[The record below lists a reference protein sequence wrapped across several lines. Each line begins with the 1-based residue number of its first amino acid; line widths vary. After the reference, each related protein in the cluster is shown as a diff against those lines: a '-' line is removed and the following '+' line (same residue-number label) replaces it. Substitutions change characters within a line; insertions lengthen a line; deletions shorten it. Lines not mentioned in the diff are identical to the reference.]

1 MLEDVYVESLV
12 PFELNYTSDN
22 FKPKRLVLH
31 VPPGTKELYEE
42 AKGWKEFGEIIE
54 DEAALGQFYK
64 NGYKF
69 QRTIYGTDV
78 NLAFI
83 SDEKLTE
90 ASGSKILEIPET
102 IEYKGDE
109 YTVRGLS
116 DQLLKGRDVNGIE
129 RITIPP
135 SIIYTGNHNFTNM
148 PDLKEIKLS
157 SPLLQVGKGSFV
169 NLPSL
174 KEIDL
179 YELDRINFES
189 NSFINVGLESL
200 VFPIVTLAS
209 FDFGDITHFG
219 VLSDMPNLKKLDLGI
234 IERTSRKQFNNLP
247 KLEELK
253 INASLVRIWENCF
266 QNLETLNKIIFKQRG
281 DTKLE
286 IKAGVFENTPMLKDI
301 YVEDEAP
308 FSISFEIKE
317 NAIYPAKL
325 TLHVPQGAK
334 ELYAAAP
341 GWKEFGK
348 IVEDGGVGAGI
359 ETAAADREEWKCS
372 AVPGGLAINGEAGI
386 AATTVTPDGRIAQ
399 QTVTS
404 GECTTIQLPAGL
416 YLVTARGTTVKI
428 YVK

>member
-135 SIIYTGNHNFTNM
+135 QSYIPAITISQTC
-148 PDLKEIKLS
+148 
-157 SPLLQVGKGSFV
+157 
-169 NLPSL
+169 
-174 KEIDL
+174 
-179 YELDRINFES
+179 RIS
-189 NSFINVGLESL
+189 
-200 VFPIVTLAS
+200 
-209 FDFGDITHFG
+209 
-219 VLSDMPNLKKLDLGI
+219 K
-234 IERTSRKQFNNLP
+234 R
-247 KLEELK
+247 
-253 INASLVRIWENCF
+253 
-266 QNLETLNKIIFKQRG
+266 
-281 DTKLE
+281 
-286 IKAGVFENTPMLKDI
+286 
-301 YVEDEAP
+301 
-308 FSISFEIKE
+308 
-317 NAIYPAKL
+317 
-325 TLHVPQGAK
+325 
-334 ELYAAAP
+334 
-341 GWKEFGK
+341 
-348 IVEDGGVGAGI
+348 
-359 ETAAADREEWKCS
+359 
-372 AVPGGLAINGEAGI
+372 
-386 AATTVTPDGRIAQ
+386 
-399 QTVTS
+399 
-404 GECTTIQLPAGL
+404 
-416 YLVTARGTTVKI
+416 
-428 YVK
+428 